1 MAVSRRLSFAV
12 GHLADVFGLDLE
24 LVPLW
29 TAVAHSQLD
38 REGPES
44 QPVAQHEIEGSAG
57 DSSRVSGQLIAG
69 HVGATAGAAGELGM
83 DQAEEHLFGAG
94 VTHRAGPWLLAV
106 EAQPEG
112 SQKARLS
119 EVKPAQLMGAGL
131 AVDVRDEQRGAV
143 PDVGELRANVD
154 RLHSSE
160 WQGIDGASVTNITPA
175 PAANTLRQ
183 PVSTVHV
190 CLITD
195 AAVTP
200 RHPGLTLSPEVA
212 VESRVKFAG
221 HPLHPMMIAFPLGLL
236 GAAAIFDLI
245 YLVSYK
251 SGWTQAAFY
260 MIIAGCV
267 SGLLAAV
274 PGALDWWPIP
284 RGTRAKRIGL

>member
-1 MAVSRRLSFAV
+1 
-12 GHLADVFGLDLE
+12 
-24 LVPLW
+24 
-29 TAVAHSQLD
+29 
-38 REGPES
+38 
-44 QPVAQHEIEGSAG
+44 
-57 DSSRVSGQLIAG
+57 
-69 HVGATAGAAGELGM
+69 
-83 DQAEEHLFGAG
+83 
-94 VTHRAGPWLLAV
+94 
-106 EAQPEG
+106 
-112 SQKARLS
+112 
-119 EVKPAQLMGAGL
+119 
-131 AVDVRDEQRGAV
+131 
-143 PDVGELRANVD
+143 
-154 RLHSSE
+154 
-160 WQGIDGASVTNITPA
+160 VTNITPA

-274 PGALDWWPIP
+274 PGALDWWTIP
-284 RGTRAKRIGL
+284 RGTRAKRIGLWHGVGNVVVIGLFFASWLLRYPDPTTPPLRALGLGFVGLGIAVVTGWLGGELVDRLGVGVDDGAHLDAPNSLTGHPAQGR